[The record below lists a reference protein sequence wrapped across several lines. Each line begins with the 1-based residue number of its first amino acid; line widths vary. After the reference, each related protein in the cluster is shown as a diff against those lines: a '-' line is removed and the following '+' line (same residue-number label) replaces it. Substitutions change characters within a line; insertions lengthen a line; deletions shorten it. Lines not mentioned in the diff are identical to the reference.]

1 MAQTQWQR
9 AAKKPKMVKV
19 SSQASG
25 GASAVAESGQETG
38 VGFFSGEWWQ
48 RAAKKPEMAVVSS
61 SPASGGASAAKK
73 PRTLLGVRVCKER
86 LCNGMGK
93 NGRRTEEGRNRM
105 HLIILE
111 SDNWWWLLRRAVAQW
126 RWQSES
132 AVGRLARERL
142 NSRLPHP
149 VQRRR
154 PPFWADTSSRPTRRP
169 A

>member
-1 MAQTQWQR
+1 MEERMHLIIFGRGA
-9 AAKKPKMVKV
+9 VLG
-19 SSQASG
+19 G
-25 GASAVAESGQETG
+25 GANAVAESGQETKNG
-38 VGFFSGEWWQ
+38 EGFFSGERWRKRSGRERPRNQKWRWCLLLR
-48 RAAKKPEMAVVSS
+48 RAVAQARPRNQERFLAYVSAKKDSVT
-61 SPASGGASAAKK
+61 GWG
-73 PRTLLGVRVCKER
+73 
-86 LCNGMGK
+86 
-93 NGRRTEEGRNRM
+93 RTEEGRNRM